1 MADHPSESVIDLYRR
16 HAVQWDVA
24 RRSRGWNDRI
34 WIDAFAMRLARGS
47 RVLDLGCAGG
57 EPVARFLV
65 EQGMQVTGVDSH
77 AGAGLDRRRHT
88 LSGAR
93 PELRRYSR
101 LGQLLP
107 P

>member
-1 MADHPSESVIDLYRR
+1 
-16 HAVQWDVA
+16 
-24 RRSRGWNDRI
+24 
-34 WIDAFAMRLARGS
+34 
-47 RVLDLGCAGG
+47 
-57 EPVARFLV
+57 
-65 EQGMQVTGVDSH
+65 MQVTGVDSH

-93 PELRRYSR
+93 PELRGYSR